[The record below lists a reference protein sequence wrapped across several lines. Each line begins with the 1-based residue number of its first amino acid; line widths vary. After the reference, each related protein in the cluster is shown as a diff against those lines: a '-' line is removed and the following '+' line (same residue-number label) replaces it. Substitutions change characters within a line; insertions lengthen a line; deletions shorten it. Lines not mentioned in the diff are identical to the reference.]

1 MLSST
6 SSLRL
11 LPVAAVAVAT
21 LLPLGAAGAFAA
33 TADELVIRDAAGAVV
48 FAGDAT
54 AYPSFA
60 TAEASGGCPV
70 GLRDGA
76 RLTVTPVGGSAVVA
90 SATVPAGAGAVVVPM
105 GSSFAELVPAGT
117 GSAELSI
124 ECLALSGGV
133 PSTVTPVATVTVS
146 FAAARWSIPGAP
158 TATPTP
164 TPTPTRTAT
173 PPSTPTPTASAPS
186 VSPSPT
192 ASVSSAPTASATP
205 APAAGGTN
213 LAVTGG
219 SVAAG
224 AGLFAAAAVVTGLV
238 LRRRRR
244 EGTDA

>member
-1 MLSST
+1 MSSST

-11 LPVAAVAVAT
+11 LPVAAVAVAA

-33 TADELVIRDAAGAVV
+33 TADELVIRDAAGAAI

-70 GLRDGA
+70 GVRDGA

-117 GSAELSI
+117 GSAELSV

-164 TPTPTRTAT
+164 TPTSTAT
-173 PPSTPTPTASAPS
+173 PPSTPTPTAGAPS
-186 VSPSPT
+186 ASPSPT
-192 ASVSSAPTASATP
+192 ASVPTAPTASATP
-205 APAAGGTN
+205 APAARGTN

-224 AGLFAAAAVVTGLV
+224 AGLLGAAAVVTGLV

-244 EGTDA
+244 EGADA

>member
-1 MLSST
+1 MSSST

-11 LPVAAVAVAT
+11 LPVAAVAVAA

-33 TADELVIRDAAGAVV
+33 TADELVIRDAAGAAI

-70 GLRDGA
+70 GVRDGA

-117 GSAELSI
+117 RSAELTL

-164 TPTPTRTAT
+164 TSTAT
-173 PPSTPTPTASAPS
+173 PPSTPTPTAGAPS
-186 VSPSPT
+186 ASPSPT
-192 ASVSSAPTASATP
+192 ASVPTAPTASATP
-205 APAAGGTN
+205 APAARGTN

-224 AGLFAAAAVVTGLV
+224 AGLLAAAAVVTGFV

-244 EGTDA
+244 EGADA